1 MKIKAVAFGLSVIVG
16 SMSLSAC
23 CLTVDGKTQPV
34 AIKTNAPALY
44 EVKNADGVV
53 VSQGTA
59 PTTVNLKRG
68 DAPYTVTLRR
78 SNESMPNTGTIT
90 DNMNGWLW
98 GDVLCGVIICGGV
111 DLATGAAWDLDE
123 SVTVD
128 TVSNGHD
135 SNGTQFQMITPA
147 PTTAPIT
154 INNTLNNGK
163 AQS

>member
-1 MKIKAVAFGLSVIVG
+1 MKIKAIASLLVAALSV
-16 SMSLSAC
+16 SSLSGCA
-23 CLTVDGKTQPV
+23 LIVDGKTQSV

-78 SNESMPNTGTIT
+78 SNESMPNTGTVN
-90 DNMNGWLW
+90 DNLNGWLW
-98 GDVLCGVIICGGV
+98 GDLVCGIIICGGV
-111 DLATGAAWDLDE
+111 DLATGAAWDLDTE
-123 SVTVD
+123 VKID

-135 SNGTQFQMITPA
+135 TSGTQFQMLAPSTP
-147 PTTAPIT
+147 APIT
-154 INNTLNNGK
+154 INNTQNNGK
-163 AQS
+163 A

>member
-1 MKIKAVAFGLSVIVG
+1 M
-16 SMSLSAC
+16 
-23 CLTVDGKTQPV
+23 VDGKTQPV

-44 EVKNADGVV
+44 EVKNADSVV
-53 VSQGTA
+53 VSQGTV

-90 DNMNGWLW
+90 DNLNGWLR
-98 GDVLCGVIICGGV
+98 GDLVCGLIICSGV

-123 SVTVD
+123 TVTVD

-135 SNGTQFQMITPA
+135 GNGTQFQRLTPS
-147 PTTAPIT
+147 TTAPIT
-154 INNTLNNGK
+154 INNTQNNGK
-163 AQS
+163 A